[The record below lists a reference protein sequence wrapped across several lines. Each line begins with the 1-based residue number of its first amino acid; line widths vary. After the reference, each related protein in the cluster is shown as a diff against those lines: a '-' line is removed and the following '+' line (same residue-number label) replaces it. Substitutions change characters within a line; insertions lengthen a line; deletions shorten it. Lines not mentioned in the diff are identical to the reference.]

1 MNQTS
6 QQTTPTCA
14 LGLTSAD
21 LSAWRDEALAADETA
36 RIGAHSESCP
46 ACQQRLLGFALVAA
60 TLQAQQIPAP
70 DERLWRAVLAALST
84 GERMTS
90 AEVIT
95 DEYLVPDQSGDRNP
109 IPHLPTPQRSWRRRA
124 LGTLA
129 AVAAIALVVV
139 GFGRLFQSGA
149 QNRPSQTFSL
159 TWRQISLPGGMG
171 KNLTDGTALS
181 VFPTDGS
188 IAWLCQSGTKPAP
201 GPLHVWRTNDG
212 GATWKALPVAQRH
225 KAFDCEITPDQLDP
239 DVVALN
245 YGYIPNKAITIQ
257 GDNLITFDGGASWH
271 DAPFFLLTKEFATIN
286 GAIYA
291 IRSDDTNTNR
301 LMVSRDGA
309 QTWNDVDDAIHA
321 QKMMPSQFW
330 VNPNTSAL
338 LVKAISMT
346 GDGFTSLW
354 TVDINRNYW
363 LSLNGSYPSSSST
376 VARSTTDDPG
386 WNACTLEPG
395 GDGTDP
401 SSAYRYV
408 VTCGPDAGSTSKA
421 LNGAWTIRPA
431 LDFQRWGGA
440 TPTPCNACGNVAGDD
455 LYGTI
460 TLLGIAND
468 GALLATAEDR
478 FGARGQA
485 TRTSLY
491 RLPAGASTWQDGG
504 ALPIGA
510 STFGAGQLGSTVI
523 FAPRPGGGML
533 WAMPDQD
540 IGSHPAGPVFT
551 ASYPGPATPPL
562 PTQAPTATLTP
573 LPLRYDVDRATP
585 LAWQPINMPKG
596 FQASQVDPREPSLAT
611 ADALAVAPSDGRTAY
626 ACQNPNQ
633 AAATQTLFWSSHN
646 GGSSW
651 TPETPLGAVGSCAL
665 IVDQTN
671 PNDVLLGIA
680 TSAPHGTPDFY
691 YRSVDGGGTWQRMYS
706 LDKTTVT
713 EFASDGATI
722 YAFRGPGSQVKPL
735 QASNDG
741 MATWRTVDSAIQQ
754 QVSVFWLNPF
764 NGELLASSS
773 IVSTQGVEGMPIPS
787 TSMWRSDDGGAHWNK
802 LPTPMGYT
810 VLVQTPQP
818 NSPWNICL
826 GDDWAGTLYC
836 GDDSGQQWTARPA
849 LSAKT
854 IFDPLYTALTRDGS
868 ILALS
873 AIPNADG
880 YQLYRLPP
888 GADRWLDIG
897 PLPEMMLLYAP
908 VVGGSGALWST
919 PENSFTIDAQGW
931 VFAVAAP

>member
-1 MNQTS
+1 MSQTSDTS

-21 LSAWRDEALAADETA
+21 LSAWRDDALAADETA

-46 ACQQRLLGFALVAA
+46 ACQQRLRGFALVAA
-60 TLQAQQIPAP
+60 TLQVQQVPAP
-70 DERLWRAVLAALST
+70 DERLWQAVLAALST
-84 GERMTS
+84 GERTTS
-90 AEVIT
+90 AEAIT
-95 DEYLVPDQSGDRNP
+95 EEYLVPDQSGDRNQT
-109 IPHLPTPQRSWRRRA
+109 PHLPTPQRSWRRRA

-139 GFGRLFQSGA
+139 GFVRLFQFGA

-159 TWRQISLPGGMG
+159 TWRQIALPGGMG

-181 VFPTDGS
+181 VFPADGA

-212 GATWKALPVAQRH
+212 GATWKALPVAQRD

-271 DAPFFLLTKEFATIN
+271 DAPFFLLTKEFATLN
-286 GAIYA
+286 GVIYA

-301 LMVSRDGA
+301 LSVSRDGA
-309 QTWNDVDDAIHA
+309 QTWKDVDDAIRA

-338 LVKAISMT
+338 LVQTKSMT
-346 GDGFTSLW
+346 GDGETSLW
-354 TVDINRNYW
+354 TMDASGNSWRSLTTPPTLANAIASPTADGHWNICSMLASPNSDPKQRNI
-363 LSLNGSYPSSSST
+363 YPYHIYCGTEASSQWT
-376 VARSTTDDPG
+376 V
-386 WNACTLEPG
+386 
-395 GDGTDP
+395 
-401 SSAYRYV
+401 
-408 VTCGPDAGSTSKA
+408 
-421 LNGAWTIRPA
+421 RPA
-431 LDFQRWGGA
+431 LGYSSSPGGRVA
-440 TPTPCNACGNVAGDD
+440 TPCSGCIQVPS
-455 LYGTI
+455 TI
-460 TLLGIAND
+460 GETQQLAIAND
-468 GALLATAEDR
+468 GAVIVVFVDR
-478 FGARGQA
+478 FGTSGAPIGA
-485 TRTSLY
+485 SLY
-491 RLPAGASTWQDGG
+491 RLPAGVSTWQNGG
-504 ALPIGA
+504 ALPIAA
-510 STFGAGQLGSTVI
+510 SAFGAGQLGSTVI
-523 FAPRPGGGML
+523 FTPRPVGGML

-540 IGSHPAGPVFT
+540 IGSRPAGPVYT

-573 LPLRYDVDRATP
+573 LPLRYDVDGATP
-585 LAWQPINMPKG
+585 LAWQPISMPKG
-596 FQASQVDPREPSLAT
+596 FQASQVDPREPSLTT

-633 AAATQTLFWSSHN
+633 TVATQTLFWSSHD

-651 TPETPLGAVGSCAL
+651 TPGTPRGAVGWCAL

-671 PNDVLLGIA
+671 PNDVLLGIS
-680 TSAPHGTPDFY
+680 TGAPHGTPDFY
-691 YRSVDGGGTWQRMYS
+691 YRSVDGGGTWQRMHS

-854 IFDPLYTALTRDGS
+854 IFDPLYTALTSDGS
-868 ILALS
+868 ILALG
-873 AIPNADG
+873 AIPNANG
-880 YQLYRLPP
+880 YQLYQLPS
-888 GADRWLDIG
+888 GANRWLDIG
-897 PLPEMMLLYAP
+897 PLPEMTLLYAP
-908 VVGGSGALWST
+908 DVGGKGALWST
-919 PENSFTIDAQGW
+919 PEDTVTIDAQGRI
-931 VFAVAAP
+931 FAVTAP